1 MIIDR
6 YKYTYSDVMNI
17 SVGDLVGSAYALEA
31 AYDRYSQ
38 DLLFVSIVGYK
49 SMIDEIVRLFNNP
62 NEAFTVRCK
71 GSTMYKRKGSRYTV
85 ESSKNS
91 NSDIVNAVIC
101 LKDYYKVQNHGEEWT
116 MYFYLDEEEDTDSRI
131 KELLLDK
138 LVKYSSV
145 PVLPEWIDYL
155 YTVMEDD
162 FVQCYHLYLEGTRK
176 VYCCRLHGNQDYV
189 KRLITEGLSNGSINI
204 NGSNEPS
211 VMLDESSGLN
221 DYLSLFGSMLANKIQ
236 QKFKPKFIPGEDSY
250 SNYLLTIDD
259 YIHCK
264 GVELYTAQMA
274 VIQANANNFNVNKH
288 GFIVGEMGSGIGR
301 FQYLK

>member
-6 YKYTYSDVMNI
+6 YKYSYSDVMNL
-17 SVGDLVGSAYALEA
+17 SVGDLVGSAYALEV

-38 DLLFVSIVGYK
+38 DLLFVSVVGYK
-49 SMIDEIVRLFNNP
+49 SMIDEIVRMFNNP
-62 NEAFTVRCK
+62 NEAFNVRCK
-71 GSTMYKRKGSRYTV
+71 GSTMYKRRGARYV
-85 ESSKNS
+85 IESSKCS
-91 NSDIVNAVIC
+91 NSDIINAVIF
-101 LKDYYKVQNHGEEWT
+101 LKDYYKVQASGEEWT
-116 MYFYLDEEEDTDSRI
+116 MYFYLKESEDIEARI

-138 LVKYSSV
+138 LIKYSSV

-162 FVQCYHLYLEGTRK
+162 FVECYHIFLSETQK
-176 VYCCRLHGNQDYV
+176 VLCCRLHGDQDYV

-236 QKFKPKFIPGEDSY
+236 QKFKPKFVPGEDSY

-288 GFIVGEMGSGIGR
+288 GFIVGEMGSGIRR
-301 FQYLK
+301 F